1 VETTPKYIWAPQNLA
16 VFTLFGQ
23 AGGVVLFG
31 VPGALFSLQGAF
43 IDGYFAQWSAL
54 IGAAFGGGIGVMIGL
69 ILLRVDRADVAAH
82 AHRRE
87 LGAWWMIAVG
97 AVSSAVVATVS
108 VWVNFTVGDFFDGS
122 PCFSDRIETLVP
134 LQYTCLGA
142 DGPVALVLPQTIWLT
157 LIALAG
163 AAGMVLG
170 LVSLRKA
177 TTGKEPAPIDTIVV
191 VLGWAT
197 AAFLAI
203 DAVLGALAVA
213 KPGG

>member
-1 VETTPKYIWAPQNLA
+1 VETTPKHIWAPQNLA
-16 VFTLFGQ
+16 VFTLFGM
-23 AGGVVLFG
+23 AGGALVFG
-31 VPGALFSLQGAF
+31 VPGAVLSGSFDAWGALV
-43 IDGYFAQWSAL
+43 GTS
-54 IGAAFGGGIGVMIGL
+54 FGGGIGVMIGL

-87 LGAWWMIAVG
+87 LGAWWMIDVG
-97 AVSSAVVATVS
+97 AVSSAVVATAS
-108 VWVNFTVGDFFDGS
+108 VWVNFTVGGFLDGS

-170 LVSLRKA
+170 LVLLRKA

-203 DAVLGALAVA
+203 DAVLAALAVA